1 MDFPCKIR
9 PGCIASSR
17 EKVGKPRK
25 TFQCSFLFYYCS
37 SIVVPIFPPPLPLL
51 PTLPSLSLSIGPLYM
66 FFDDPPFFPLLPPSP
81 CPSGYCQFVLYV
93 NILETRGKH
102 RIDFLESQNKK
113 EWGSLAENAVLLANA
128 CAVLLKWKNWW
139 FPILLGRTYVPVCL
153 GLPICMPAFLTL
165 LKFLSSGKELRIAKT
180 TL

>member
-1 MDFPCKIR
+1 MQNKTWLHCFLQ
-9 PGCIASSR
+9 
-17 EKVGKPRK
+17 RK
-25 TFQCSFLFYYCS
+25 GWKAQENIPVFFFILLLFKYSC
-37 SIVVPIFPPPLPLL
+37 PHFPPPLPLP

-66 FFDDPPFFPLLPPSP
+66 FFDDPPFFPPLPSSP

-93 NILETRGKH
+93 NILKTRGKH

-128 CAVLLKWKNWW
+128 CAVLLKWQNWW